1 MFIYKVNYLVQDNKE
16 NQFLNQIGNA
26 FISLFT
32 TNLTQLSDPILREFL
47 FIHKCVLCL
56 SDNWQPL
63 PHI

>member
-32 TNLTQLSDPILREFL
+32 TNLTQLSDPF
-47 FIHKCVLCL
+47 
-56 SDNWQPL
+56 
-63 PHI
+63 